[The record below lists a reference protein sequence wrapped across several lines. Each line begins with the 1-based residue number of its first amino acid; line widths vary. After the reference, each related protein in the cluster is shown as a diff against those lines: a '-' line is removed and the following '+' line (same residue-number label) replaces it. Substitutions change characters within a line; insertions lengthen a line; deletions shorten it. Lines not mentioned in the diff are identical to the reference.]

1 MELNKQIISET
12 QALQNNL
19 IKPQGSLGVLEKIS
33 IQIAGITGKVKN
45 TLNNKVIFLFG
56 SDHGIHEE
64 GVSSS
69 PQIVTAKLMKSYA
82 EKQNAGINI
91 LTRQA
96 NADLKIFD
104 LGVKY
109 LEYDSKN
116 IISKKFMPNG
126 TNNFLHERAMSIETA
141 KDVIDF
147 GISLVKDAKSKNIN
161 IIGTGEVGMANTTS
175 AAACIMASLNL
186 RDENLIGRGAGLDD
200 THYNKKKL
208 VILEAL
214 KLHEK
219 DFTDS
224 INIISCVGG
233 LDIAAMTGVFL
244 GGEIYGIPI
253 VIDGV
258 ISVAGA
264 LLASK
269 ISKSSVDFMIASHK
283 SLEPAYDFAIKSL
296 GLEPFLNLKMRLGE
310 GTGCAIAF
318 QIIDDA
324 LEIINNMGTFDDF

>member
-296 GLEPFLNLKMRLGE
+296 GLEPFLNLEMRLGE